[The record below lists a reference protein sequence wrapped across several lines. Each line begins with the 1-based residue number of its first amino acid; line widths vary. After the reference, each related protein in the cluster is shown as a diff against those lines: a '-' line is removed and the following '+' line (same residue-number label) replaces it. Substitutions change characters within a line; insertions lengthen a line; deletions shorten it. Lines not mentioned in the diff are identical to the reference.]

1 MSATPQG
8 NLKYVVP
15 RYLSEKGCVVLGLMG
30 HAVAMCI
37 IGVSSTGW
45 VMPLSV
51 LFQMV
56 SSLRNPGIMS
66 VLSTNMP
73 HQEQGVLQGSIQSI
87 RVIAKVRTPGPRV
100 LDIYRYIKIDI
111 YKLCLPLGGLR

>member
-1 MSATPQG
+1 
-8 NLKYVVP
+8 VVP

-37 IGVSSTGW
+37 IGVSSAGW
-45 VMPLSV
+45 MMPLSV

-87 RVIAKVRTPGPRV
+87 RVIAKVRPFFTFWEGKWARPWEGWER
-100 LDIYRYIKIDI
+100 
-111 YKLCLPLGGLR
+111 